1 MTAPR
6 PLPSPPRPLDPRGP
20 LAGGEGAPTPAAHG
34 AVSPRQVARPRALK
48 GVDPGRRWDSP
59 SPLLGGACPAAARC
73 APPPPLFGLGFTRA
87 SLHPSPGRAALG
99 LCLYLTK
106 TVSPRAARAG
116 GEMADAQDGGAP
128 RDPARVAQFGRA
140 GGGARRAGA
149 PSSPFPSPSPPT
161 PGPLLPPP
169 RLRFTGARRAGP
181 PPGLSQAS
189 LLHL

>member
-1 MTAPR
+1 MVAAPR
-6 PLPSPPRPLDPRGP
+6 PLPSLPRPLEPRGP

-59 SPLLGGACPAAARC
+59 SPLLGGACLAAGRC
-73 APPPPLFGLGFTRA
+73 APPPPPPPLLGLGFTRA

-116 GEMADAQDGGAP
+116 GEMAAAQDGGAP

-149 PSSPFPSPSPPT
+149 PSPPT
-161 PGPLLPPP
+161 PGPSPLP
-169 RLRFTGARRAGP
+169 RA
-181 PPGLSQAS
+181 SA
-189 LLHL
+189 